1 MIDLRIIRKHVV
13 SITKLIPSLTRYID
27 LSKAGPIAITRK
39 GEIDAFIISA
49 ETYDK
54 LVEALEELEKKKQ
67 GGAS

>member
-13 SITKLIPSLTRYID
+13 SITKLIP
-27 LSKAGPIAITRK
+27 PIAITRK

-54 LVEALEELEKKKQ
+54 LVEALEELEKMKQ